1 MSMTV
6 QNVNLIRKTNIPME
20 DADAFLIAALE
31 QCTGSHPGEAE
42 WQTVNKTIRGRH
54 KGEELTL
61 IESWQLSSMIDVR
74 RTRVESHNLNVDGE
88 KELASSRI
96 SYSVRN
102 LPDEGNFEYRVDN
115 TRLKGASIEIY
126 ATAEPAKATAELFR
140 QHFTEV

>member
-20 DADAFLIAALE
+20 AADAFLVEALE
-31 QCTGSHPGEAE
+31 TYTGSSPGEIE
-42 WQTVNKTIRGRH
+42 WQRVNTVTRGRP
-54 KGEELTL
+54 KGEELTI
-61 IESWQLSSMIDVR
+61 IESWQPGPMIDVR
-74 RTRVESHNLNVDGE
+74 RTRVESHNLNADGE

-115 TRLKGASIEIY
+115 TRLKGASIEVY
-126 ATAEPAKATAELFR
+126 GTAEPAKSTADLFR
-140 QHFTEV
+140 QHFTEA